1 MSEKGDIIAN
11 SDISCAKQKIT
22 NKDYSNTTCSARLK
36 AIDRQAA
43 TLSVYLDK
51 TVDIEDLAL
60 KLYDGWGKTILE
72 LPFVDAEYKTDYN
85 FYKLCNNEGRKCLNY
100 KERENLCN
108 IYDNK
113 KTITICKT
121 ILIQNG
127 YGDIFLDELKKSLR
141 EDKKLIK
148 SKNIYKEL
156 SGLNGIFI
164 TTNIDEHFDKFLI
177 KHE

>member
-1 MSEKGDIIAN
+1 MQEIHPIPTVPEEIINAVNENRLAVFIGTGVSQLIGCKGWDQL
-11 SDISCAKQKIT
+11 AK
-22 NKDYSNTTCSARLK
+22 
-36 AIDRQAA
+36 
-43 TLSVYLDK
+43 YL
-51 TVDIEDLAL
+51 IERC
-60 KLYDGWGKTILE
+60 
-72 LPFVDAEYKTDYN
+72 
-85 FYKLCNNEGRKCLNY
+85 YKLCNNEGRKCLNY